1 MVMQGIVHRNTGHT
15 AADVAAPVPETC
27 DLAVLSAACLLWYRY
42 KLIEE
47 KLQLSEY
54 LQWTFLSC
62 QGPMKVRE
70 ISGGVLLYRGCQRC
84 CLCCPSV
91 CYWHDCCGRVG
102 LFSEH
107 NCCWSGSSVL
117 V

>member
-1 MVMQGIVHRNTGHT
+1 MVMQCIVHRDQGHT
-15 AADVAAPVPETC
+15 AADVAAPGLKPC
-27 DLAVLSAACLLWYRY
+27 GLAVLPAACLLWCRY

-70 ISGGVLLYRGCQRC
+70 RGYFTEAVSTAACVVHQSVIVMTVVGG
-84 CLCCPSV
+84 
-91 CYWHDCCGRVG
+91 
-102 LFSEH
+102 
-107 NCCWSGSSVL
+107 L